1 MIAEDGAILYG
12 MAPAQGGIK
21 RFKNAPQRVK
31 CSRGPVPAVMH
42 QPCRGKHALDDA
54 HCMDRISTAA
64 HKHGQ
69 ARQRMGKSGN
79 EHPRRASERG
89 KQQSV

>member
-1 MIAEDGAILYG
+1 MCGTALARRHSS
-12 MAPAQGGIK
+12 K
-21 RFKNAPQRVK
+21 KSSKNGPQRVK
-31 CSRGPVPAVMH
+31 VTASPVLAVMQ
-42 QPCRGKHALDDA
+42 QPCCGKHALDDA
-54 HCMDRISTAA
+54 HCMDRISAAA
-64 HKHGQ
+64 HKHSQ